1 MKSSCAGK
9 ARAWPPPNLFMK
21 TILVTRLSLSRI
33 RSSKFLLSNIGVG
46 IGTLLSRVTGFGKV
60 LALTYAVG
68 LSGLSDVFNTANT
81 TPNIIY
87 ELLLGGVLSA
97 TLLPTFVR
105 ALKNDDREAMSAII
119 STIIVCLSVITFITI
134 AAAPWIMSLYS
145 MTRADH
151 PAEFNAV
158 GTHLIRY
165 LMPQIFFYGLIA
177 VSTSYLNAQHRVILP
192 AYVPIL
198 NNLIAI
204 AALLMLP
211 SFFQEAPTL
220 DLALSN
226 HSFTAYLG
234 LGATLGIAVS
244 ALVLSVPLLRSGL
257 KLSLRPNWH
266 HPAVRDV
273 LRLSGWTL
281 GYVIANQVA
290 LFIVSLIAL
299 HREGWMTAYQ
309 TAFTFFILPHGL
321 LAMTITTTFMP
332 KIAND
337 AASGDM
343 DSFRS
348 RMVEGIRWLVFLILP
363 AAAGYMLVARPLLAV
378 LLNHG
383 HFTLEAALLTGDTL
397 KMFAVG
403 LLPFSLYLFLLR
415 GFYALS
421 DTRTPFYL
429 NVFENVINIALAL
442 PLAMMFGVMGL
453 ALAYSLSYIAAA
465 ILTFYVLNKRVGGH
479 LMTRS
484 LQLQIYKITFAVLV
498 MVVGVS
504 ITLSLTDTLGL
515 WTQLCSSILV
525 GVILYGALSL
535 PMIRSL
541 YPATPKAEPFS
552 PSGE

>member
-1 MKSSCAGK
+1 MTTSFFS
-9 ARAWPPPNLFMK
+9 
-21 TILVTRLSLSRI
+21 RLSP
-33 RSSKFLLSNIGVG
+33 SKFLLSNVGVG

-105 ALKNDDREAMSAII
+105 AQKNNDTEAMSAVI
-119 STIIVCLSVITFITI
+119 STIFVCLSLLTVITV
-134 AAAPWIMSLYS
+134 AAAPWIMNLYS
-145 MTRADH
+145 LTRADH

-158 GTHLIRY
+158 GTNLIRY

-192 AYVPIL
+192 AFVPIL
-198 NNLIAI
+198 NNIFAI
-204 AALLMLP
+204 TALLMLP
-211 SFFQEAPTL
+211 HFFEEPPTL
-220 DLALSN
+220 DLALAN
-226 HSFTAYLG
+226 HGFTAYLG

-244 ALVLSVPLLRSGL
+244 ALALSVPLLRSGL
-257 KLSLRPNWH
+257 KITFRPNWN

-281 GYVIANQVA
+281 GYVIANQIA
-290 LFIVSLIAL
+290 LFMVSLIAL

-332 KIAND
+332 RIASD
-337 AASGDM
+337 AAAGDM
-343 DSFRS
+343 ASYRR
-348 RMVEGIRWLVFLILP
+348 RMIEGIRWLFFLILP
-363 AAAGYMLVARPLLAV
+363 ASAGYMLVARPLLTV

-383 HFTLEAALLTGDTL
+383 HFSLDAALLTGDTL

-421 DTRTPFYL
+421 DTRTPFFL
-429 NVFENVINIALAL
+429 NVFENGINIALAL
-442 PLAMMFGVMGL
+442 PLAMAFGVMGL

-465 ILTFYVLNKRVGGH
+465 LLTFYVLNKRVGGG
-479 LMTRS
+479 LISRS
-484 LQLQIYKITFAVLV
+484 FQLQIYKIAFAVLV
-498 MVVGVS
+498 MVAGVYTTSS
-504 ITLSLTDTLGL
+504 ITSSFGPL
-515 WTQLCSSILV
+515 TQLLAAIV
-525 GVILYGALSL
+525 IGVLLYGLMSI

-541 YPATPKAEPFS
+541 YPSKPQSQPEEPTPLPE
-552 PSGE
+552 